1 MSEKSPGRLTEGL
14 VEFDSDNAV
23 IVQGMSKRPVTAE
36 NVPFPGSVDHSKFQ
50 SLLGYHL
57 AQASIPT
64 NQIFK
69 RNVANVFK
77 LSKVEFTILMLLSS
91 NKGMAPKKLSTILNI
106 PPPNLTILLGK
117 LDRRGLISR
126 EQASQDKRAQVVSLS
141 SAGVDMVAELSTV
154 ISTMEEGILQALTMA
169 ERAMLLEL
177 LRKVSLQ
184 RVVD

>member
-1 MSEKSPGRLTEGL
+1 
-14 VEFDSDNAV
+14 
-23 IVQGMSKRPVTAE
+23 MSKRPAAAE
-36 NVPFPGSVDHSKFQ
+36 NVPFPGSIDHSKFKN
-50 SLLGYHL
+50 LLGYHL
-57 AQASIPT
+57 AQASVPT

-69 RNVANVFK
+69 KNVANVFK

-91 NKGMAPKKLSTILNI
+91 NQGMAPKKLSSILNI
-106 PPPNLTILLGK
+106 PPPNLTILLSK
-117 LDRRGLISR
+117 LERRGLISR

-141 SAGVDMVAELSTV
+141 TAGVELVGELSVV
-154 ISTMEEGILQALTMA
+154 IETMEEEILKALTQA